1 MSSIDLGSRVVLKG
15 EVESPVMTCISPLF
29 MQAQGA
35 APTIVGWV
43 CGWFNALYTAH
54 GSDMILTGKQWNQIQ
69 VQLECLELAD
79 EKIQ

>member
-15 EVESPVMTCISPLF
+15 EPESPVMTCISPLF

-35 APTIVGWV
+35 APTMVGWV
-43 CGWFNALYTAH
+43 CGWFNALYTTH
-54 GSDMILTGKQWNQIQ
+54 GGELLLTGKQWNQIQ
-69 VQLECLELAD
+69 VQLECLELAN